1 MTGNWQSV
9 IKNSGGNTDDAGVIR
24 FGPADSEIKSAAG
37 EIIVTDLS
45 HLCLVRV
52 SGDDAGSFLQSQ
64 LSNDINQVVPDHS
77 QISAYCTPKGRM
89 LAIFRIFH
97 NDGGYLLQFPVSLR
111 ESVIN
116 RLQMYVIR
124 AKVSF
129 AEETDRVAIG
139 LSGPGAD
146 ALLGNQLLP
155 RPTEVDGCAL
165 QEGTLIVRLPGPH
178 PRYQLIGDTTKMGQ
192 TWETLSKQATPTGE
206 AAWSWLDIMAGLPTV
221 TPATSEAFVPQMANL
236 ELLSAINFKKGCY
249 PGQEIVAR
257 MQYLGKLK
265 QRMVRLSV
273 VSDHLPEPGEA
284 IHAPNFPNQSAGTVV
299 SAQPAPGGQGYD
311 LLAVVQISSV
321 ENGELHLGDP
331 EGPELTIE
339 SLPYSLEQEGA

>member
-1 MTGNWQSV
+1 M
-9 IKNSGGNTDDAGVIR
+9 IKNSGGNTDDAGIVR
-24 FGPADSEIKSAAG
+24 FGKPQDEIKSAA
-37 EIIVTDLS
+37 EDNILTDLS
-45 HLCLVRV
+45 HLCLIRV
-52 SGDDAGSFLQSQ
+52 SGDDAGAFLQSQ
-64 LSNDINQVVPDHS
+64 LSNDINQVAADHS

-97 NDGGYLLQFPVSLR
+97 SDGDYLLQFPVSLR
-111 ESVIN
+111 ESVIK
-116 RLQMYVIR
+116 RLQMYVLR

-129 AEETDRVAIG
+129 ADETDRVAIG

-146 ALLGNQLLP
+146 ALLGDQSLP
-155 RPTEVDGCAL
+155 HPTEVDGCTL
-165 QEGTLIVRLPGPH
+165 QQGTLIVRLPGPH
-178 PRYQLIGDTTKMGQ
+178 PRYQLMGDTTKMGQ
-192 TWETLSKQATPTGE
+192 LWGTLSKQATPTGE

-236 ELLSAINFKKGCY
+236 ELLAGVNFKKGCY

-273 VSDHLPEPGEA
+273 VGDHLPEPGEA
-284 IHAPNFPNQSAGTVV
+284 VHAPNFPNQSAGTVV

-321 ENGELHLGDP
+321 ENGELHLG
-331 EGPELTIE
+331 GPDGAKLKIE
-339 SLPYSLEQEGA
+339 SLPYSLDQEKS